1 MLIATGWKGTV
12 DQPDIGAD
20 LENELRFDAEEA
32 ERDAA
37 KLAARTRHLG
47 AVAFDSMAR
56 GDLVT
61 IITLGHA
68 VSGTIRHAAGDLASV
83 EAADGSVD
91 VNLGGPVAI
100 QIAQQAQSSGHGRTK
115 GAPSFSARLTEFE
128 LTGEQIE
135 IIAPVVGLVASGQI
149 TAVAQDHVAFVTLD
163 EQSLYIPLK
172 QISFVIQRRA

>member
-1 MLIATGWKGTV
+1 MEE
-12 DQPDIGAD
+12 PDIAGD

-61 IITLGHA
+61 ITALGHA

-83 EAADGSVD
+83 ELSDGSAE

-100 QIAQQAQSSGHGRTK
+100 QIARRAQSSGHGRTR

-128 LTGEQIE
+128 LTGEQVD

-149 TAVAQDHVAFVTLD
+149 TAVAHDHVAFVTLD
-163 EQSLYIPLK
+163 EHSLYIPLQ
-172 QISFVIQRRA
+172 QISFVIQHHS